1 MAAQMKLLSSRM
13 DGGPR
18 GFSLVELMIAMVLG
32 LILLGGVIAAFVSA
46 TGSLAVNREMDRSQE
61 SLRFVVTLLTDE
73 IRQAMRPGTGTYT
86 IPIEVSPDGP
96 DVSQEITIRYRVF
109 NTGEAVHCDGHPV
122 TVPEADAPPILE
134 KTFSVDGDALVCV
147 SNDSNDGSVTR
158 TANLAFGLRRI
169 RIEEWL
175 ESRTATDAAYTGYEL
190 LSPPRQFMSDL
201 AEEDGLG
208 LVGVRLLVE
217 HDHVGDESQ
226 TFVVSVALRNSI
238 LQWFRK
244 DVNT

>member
-1 MAAQMKLLSSRM
+1 MKLFPSRI

-96 DVSQEITIRYRVF
+96 DHRQESQEIKIRYRVF
-109 NTGEAVHCDGHPV
+109 NTGEAVHCDGQPV
-122 TVPEADAPPILE
+122 TVLEADDPPVLE
-134 KTFSVDGDALVCV
+134 KTFSVQGDALHCV
-147 SNDSNDGSVTR
+147 STDGSITG
-158 TANLAFGLRRI
+158 TADLAFGLRRI
-169 RIEEWL
+169 RIEEWI
-175 ESRTATDAAYTGYEL
+175 ESRTAADAAYTGYEL
-190 LSPPRQFMSDL
+190 LSPPRRFMSDL

-226 TFVVSVALRNSI
+226 TVVVTVALRNSI

-244 DVNT
+244 NPEN